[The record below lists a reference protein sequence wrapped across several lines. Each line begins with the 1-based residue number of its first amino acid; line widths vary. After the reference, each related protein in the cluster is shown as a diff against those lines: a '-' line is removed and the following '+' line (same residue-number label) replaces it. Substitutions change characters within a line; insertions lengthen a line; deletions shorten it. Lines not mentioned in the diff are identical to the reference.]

1 MIYSALL
8 PTAFCNEI
16 KFKESQ
22 QNLLSLRTSPTYNKL
37 KLTKKKKNKTHINLC
52 QAVIF

>member
-37 KLTKKKKNKTHINLC
+37 KLTKKKKTHINLC